1 MSLTTDNMT
10 LFDSLEP
17 EKRKVSG
24 NPYHAF
30 NGRFSA
36 KPTPLQ
42 IANRKIAA
50 LENNQ
55 AYLISIAV
63 NAGEILRI
71 KDERIMELEQMLFN
85 N

>member
-1 MSLTTDNMT
+1 MT
-10 LFDSLEP
+10 LFDDLP

-63 NAGEILRI
+63 NAGEMIRI
-71 KDERIMELEQMLFN
+71 KDEKIIELQKQIKK
-85 N
+85 

>member
-1 MSLTTDNMT
+1 MT

-17 EKRKVSG
+17 EKRKASG